1 MPITRSH
8 WTIRR
13 GALAVMI
20 KPLRPF
26 IPKPHLSLICAM
38 ETVSDDRDFPFA
50 RRGEVLTA
58 MIPEAEVSRLLDTE
72 AGGPAM
78 HLILAMRAL
87 FLPGAPTRRWQWG
100 VKLVQDGAALP
111 CSGQRGISLA
121 PDADGF
127 VRSAVCAFPA
137 SRGHGS
143 DEWEL
148 VLQEHRVA
156 AAAPALWTSA
166 ESAASCAER

>member
-1 MPITRSH
+1 MPITRSN
-8 WTIRR
+8 WTIQRS
-13 GALAVMI
+13 ALAVMI

-26 IPKPHLSLICAM
+26 IPKPCLSLICAT
-38 ETVSDDRDFPFA
+38 ETVSDDRDYLFA

-58 MIPEAEVSRLLDTE
+58 MIPEADVNRLLD
-72 AGGPAM
+72 ADARGPAL
-78 HLILAMRAL
+78 HLILSMRAL

-100 VKLVQDGAALP
+100 IKLVQDGAALP
-111 CSGQRGISLA
+111 CAGQRGISLA

-148 VLQEHRVA
+148 VLQEHRA

-166 ESAASCAER
+166 ERAASCAQR